1 MGASPR
7 SPQNLSVFFPAYNDA
22 ESLRTLIP
30 RTLETL
36 NRLGGEFEIIVVDDG
51 STDHTA
57 EVLGTLQHEMPCL
70 RVVRHPHNL
79 GYGAALQSGFRSARK
94 DLVFYTDGDGQYD
107 VQELSAL
114 LAELSPERD
123 VANGYKIQRAD
134 SFARRLMGRAYQSL
148 VKNLFRLR
156 VRDVDC
162 DFRLLR
168 RKVIEAVPLTCR
180 SGAICVELMA
190 QVERA
195 GFRVAEVPVHH
206 YPRLAGRSQ
215 FFRWG
220 PVARTLRDVLRL
232 WVHLVVLKRGVT
244 PQAVDPSGVM
254 SPEIPRPAQR
264 YKADA

>member
-7 SPQNLSVFFPAYNDA
+7 SPQSLSVFFPAYNDA

-57 EVLGTLQHEMPCL
+57 EVLGTLQHEIPCL
-70 RVVRHPHNL
+70 RVVRHPRNL

-107 VQELSAL
+107 VGELPAL
-114 LAELSPERD
+114 LAELTPERD
-123 VANGYKIQRAD
+123 VVNGYKIRRAD
-134 SFARRLMGRAYQSL
+134 SLSRLFVGKAYQSL
-148 VKNLFRLR
+148 IKILFRLR
-156 VRDVDC
+156 LKDVDC

-168 RKVIEAVPLTCR
+168 RNVVEAIPLTCR

-206 YPRLAGRSQ
+206 YPRRAGKSQ

-232 WVHLVVLKRGVT
+232 WIRLVVLKRGPTLQKVN
-244 PQAVDPSGVM
+244 SKRMM
-254 SPEIPRPAQR
+254 SPDTPRSGAEIQS
-264 YKADA
+264 